1 MVLLRML
8 DRCHVHCVR
17 HKLTPRRHFPLSLSD
32 NEIVSEIMESRVTPL
47 SACDREFTHRDLCH
61 SDARPSIFKQPH
73 HPHGLN
79 TNEATS
85 HVFMQLANTTK
96 NMGIIT
102 RVINGI
108 CILKFNCICICLVIP
123 SQSCFYTIDC

>member
-1 MVLLRML
+1 ML
-8 DRCHVHCVR
+8 DPCHVHCVR

-47 SACDREFTHRDLCH
+47 SACDREFTHRALCH

-85 HVFMQLANTTK
+85 HVFMLLANTTK
-96 NMGIIT
+96 NYGDYYQSDKWHLHIKIQSY
-102 RVINGI
+102 I
-108 CILKFNCICICLVIP
+108 CIRLFLWLIL
-123 SQSCFYTIDC
+123 